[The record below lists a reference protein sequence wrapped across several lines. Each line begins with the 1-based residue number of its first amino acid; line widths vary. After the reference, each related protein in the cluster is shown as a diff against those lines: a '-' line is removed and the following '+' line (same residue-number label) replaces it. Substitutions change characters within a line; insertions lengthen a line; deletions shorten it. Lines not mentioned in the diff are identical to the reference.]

1 VRVIRV
7 SSTLTDSNRYTR
19 AKEGGGGMTEPW
31 VSVDQVAA
39 HLGVAKDTVYRWI
52 ESKSLP
58 AQRVGRLWKFKL
70 SDVDRW
76 VMDGMAAEDA
86 PAVAAKLTSEGE

>member
-1 VRVIRV
+1 
-7 SSTLTDSNRYTR
+7 
-19 AKEGGGGMTEPW
+19 MTEPW
-31 VSVDQVAA
+31 VSVDQVAS
-39 HLGVAKDTVYRWI
+39 HLGIARDTVYRWI
-52 ESKSLP
+52 ETKSLP

-86 PAVAAKLTSEGE
+86 AALSKKSTSKDE

>member
-1 VRVIRV
+1 
-7 SSTLTDSNRYTR
+7 
-19 AKEGGGGMTEPW
+19 MTEPW

-52 ESKSLP
+52 EAKSLP

-76 VMDGMAAEDA
+76 VMDGMAAENE
-86 PAVAAKLTSEGE
+86 TSQPKKPMGKDK

>member
-1 VRVIRV
+1 
-7 SSTLTDSNRYTR
+7 
-19 AKEGGGGMTEPW
+19 MTEPW

-52 ESKSLP
+52 EAKSLP

-76 VMDGMAAEDA
+76 VMGWDGSGRRHSHAQQA
-86 PAVAAKLTSEGE
+86 GEQR

>member
-1 VRVIRV
+1 
-7 SSTLTDSNRYTR
+7 
-19 AKEGGGGMTEPW
+19 MTESW

-52 ESKSLP
+52 EAKSLP

-86 PAVAAKLTSEGE
+86 ASVTKNPMSKGK

>member
-1 VRVIRV
+1 
-7 SSTLTDSNRYTR
+7 
-19 AKEGGGGMTEPW
+19 MTEPW

-52 ESKSLP
+52 EAKSLP

-86 PAVAAKLTSEGE
+86 AALSKKSTSKDE

>member
-1 VRVIRV
+1 
-7 SSTLTDSNRYTR
+7 
-19 AKEGGGGMTEPW
+19 MTEPW
-31 VSVDQVAA
+31 VSVDQVAT

-52 ESKSLP
+52 EAKSLP

-76 VMDGMAAEDA
+76 VTDGMAAEDGTVM
-86 PAVAAKLTSEGE
+86 PNKLMSKDT

>member
-1 VRVIRV
+1 
-7 SSTLTDSNRYTR
+7 
-19 AKEGGGGMTEPW
+19 MTEPW
-31 VSVDQVAA
+31 VSVDQVAT

-52 ESKSLP
+52 EAKSLP

-76 VMDGMAAEDA
+76 VMDGIAEEDT
-86 PAVAAKLTSEGE
+86 PTVAARSMSEN

>member
-1 VRVIRV
+1 
-7 SSTLTDSNRYTR
+7 
-19 AKEGGGGMTEPW
+19 MTEPW
-31 VSVDQVAA
+31 VSVDQVAS

-52 ESKSLP
+52 EAKCLP

-76 VMDGMAAEDA
+76 VMEGMAAEDGT
-86 PAVAAKLTSEGE
+86 PIPNKLMRKDE

>member
-1 VRVIRV
+1 MI
-7 SSTLTDSNRYTR
+7 
-19 AKEGGGGMTEPW
+19 EPW

-52 ESKSLP
+52 EAKSLP

-70 SDVDRW
+70 SNVDRW
-76 VMDGMAAEDA
+76 VMDGMAAEDGVSILKK
-86 PAVAAKLTSEGE
+86 PMGRHE

>member
-1 VRVIRV
+1 M
-7 SSTLTDSNRYTR
+7 N
-19 AKEGGGGMTEPW
+19 EPW

-52 ESKSLP
+52 DAKSLP

-70 SDVDRW
+70 SEVDSW
-76 VMDGMAAEDA
+76 VRNGMAAED
-86 PAVAAKLTSEGE
+86 EGHQPPRKGT

>member
-1 VRVIRV
+1 
-7 SSTLTDSNRYTR
+7 
-19 AKEGGGGMTEPW
+19 MTEPW

-52 ESKSLP
+52 EAKSLP

-76 VMDGMAAEDA
+76 VMDGMAAEGGMSIPKKPMGRD
-86 PAVAAKLTSEGE
+86 E

>member
-1 VRVIRV
+1 
-7 SSTLTDSNRYTR
+7 
-19 AKEGGGGMTEPW
+19 MTEPW

-52 ESKSLP
+52 ETKSLP

-76 VMDGMAAEDA
+76 VIDGMAAEDA
-86 PAVAAKLTSEGE
+86 AALSKKSTSKDE

>member
-1 VRVIRV
+1 
-7 SSTLTDSNRYTR
+7 
-19 AKEGGGGMTEPW
+19 MTESW

-52 ESKSLP
+52 EAKSLP

-86 PAVAAKLTSEGE
+86 ASVSKNPMSKGK